1 MALTPIKNWSKRR
14 DKLAIMAEIVG
25 IAQKNASKTRIMVKA
40 RLSFS
45 QINQYL
51 ALLSHIGLLEE
62 SACDGRVIYK
72 ATQKG
77 LEFMEKQQQIMDLLK
92 EELHETN

>member
-1 MALTPIKNWSKRR
+1 MALQPIKNWSKRR
-14 DKLAIMAEIVG
+14 DKLVIVTEIVS

-40 RLSFS
+40 RLTFS

-62 SACDGRVIYK
+62 SACNEKVIYK

-77 LEFMEKQQQIMDLLK
+77 LEFMKKQQQIMNLLN
-92 EELHETN
+92 EESHET